1 MMTIYH
7 HGHQDDHSHILKDDS
22 GSGCSEDVCRGA
34 VEGLNITSP
43 VPARPIPAQVENDG
57 DDDSEGD
64 DGDGDDGGDD
74 DSDDGDA
81 K

>member
-1 MMTIYH
+1 M
-7 HGHQDDHSHILKDDS
+7 
-22 GSGCSEDVCRGA
+22 
-34 VEGLNITSP
+34 NITSP

-57 DDDSEGD
+57 DDDGD
-64 DGDGDDGGDD
+64 DGDDGGDG

>member
-1 MMTIYH
+1 MLNITAFAF
-7 HGHQDDHSHILKDDS
+7 KDDS
-22 GSGCSEDVCRGA
+22 GSGCSEDACRSA

-57 DDDSEGD
+57 DDDGGD